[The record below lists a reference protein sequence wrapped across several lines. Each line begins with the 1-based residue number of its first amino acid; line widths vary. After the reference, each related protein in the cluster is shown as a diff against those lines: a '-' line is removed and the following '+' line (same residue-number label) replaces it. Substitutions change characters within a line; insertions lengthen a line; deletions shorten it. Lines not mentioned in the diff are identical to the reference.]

1 MPGIERPIAAASGGI
16 TGRQAPMSSLR
27 SMIAAA
33 LLLAALGGAAAAE
46 DTVHIGTAR
55 SVSNGAELIAIEKG
69 YFRDAG
75 IKVEMDDIDTS
86 ANTIALLAQG
96 RLQIVAGGIS
106 AGYFNALEKDLPVTI
121 IADRVS
127 TPIGHS
133 LMLRPDLKD
142 QVKSLAGLKGRIVA
156 SNGAGSVSTYE
167 VGKMLETAGLQ
178 IADVDVKIFPFTQMA
193 LAFSNKAIDA
203 AIVIPPFMSQFLDGG
218 YALSLAE
225 PDTLVKPTPM
235 TIAVIM
241 ANTDWAK
248 ANPALV
254 QRYYT
259 AYLRGVRDYCD
270 AYHGAPIKNEII
282 DLLIRHGSERRP
294 ELLHKYPWPAR
305 SPDGRINTA
314 SMLDMQDWFVKNGF
328 SRAKFPAT
336 RLVDARYADAAV
348 AKLGPYVP
356 ANSDSKLEGCR

>member
-1 MPGIERPIAAASGGI
+1 MSAGSPEFAGDI
-16 TGRQAPMSSLR
+16 TGRFAPMTVLR
-27 SMIAAA
+27 LISAAA
-33 LLLAALGGAAAAE
+33 LCLAALAGTAAAE
-46 DTVHIGTAR
+46 DTVRIGLAR
-55 SVSNGAELIAIEKG
+55 SVSNGAELIAIERG
-69 YFRDAG
+69 YFKDVG
-75 IKVEMDDIDTS
+75 IKIEIDDIDTS
-86 ANTIALLAQG
+86 ANTIALLAQN
-96 RLQIVAGGIS
+96 RLQFVAGGIS

-142 QVKSLAGLKGRIVA
+142 QVKSLAQLKGRVVA
-156 SNGAGSVSTYE
+156 SNGTGSVSTYE

-178 IADVDVKIFPFTQMA
+178 ISDVDVKIFPFTQMA
-193 LAFSNKAIDA
+193 LAFTNKAIDA
-203 AIVIPPFMSQFLDGG
+203 AIVIPPFVSQFLDQG
-218 YALSLAE
+218 YALGFAE
-225 PDTLVKPTPM
+225 PDALVKPTPM

-241 ANTDWAK
+241 TNTDWAK
-248 ANPALV
+248 ANPELI

-305 SPDGRINTA
+305 SPNGRINTA

-328 SRAKFPAT
+328 SRAKFPAE
-336 RLVDARYADAAV
+336 RLVDASYADYAV
-348 AKLGPYVP
+348 QKLGPFVP
-356 ANSDSKLEGCR
+356 TNKDSKLDGCR